1 MQKQIASATSKS
13 GMCVRQP
20 FLKKKTTGRR
30 QQQKEQSWAACLL
43 LFDRMVHEQQCWK

>member
-20 FLKKKTTGRR
+20 FLKKNNG
-30 QQQKEQSWAACLL
+30 AATAAKGTELGCLS
-43 LFDRMVHEQQCWK
+43 FAF